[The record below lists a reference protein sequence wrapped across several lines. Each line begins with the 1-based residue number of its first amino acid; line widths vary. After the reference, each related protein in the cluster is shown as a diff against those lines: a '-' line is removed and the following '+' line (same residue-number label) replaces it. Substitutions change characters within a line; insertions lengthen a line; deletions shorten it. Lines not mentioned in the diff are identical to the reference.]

1 MSGHSKWANIRV
13 KKTAEDKKRS
23 AIFTKMAKL
32 ILVAVKMGGGT
43 DVNQNSQLKS
53 VIDRA
58 KQVNMPKDSIERVLQ
73 KFDKGGS
80 NLANYL
86 LEGFAPG
93 GIYLI
98 TEVETD
104 NKIRTAN
111 QVRLILEK
119 HGGGLGSNNSAMHLF
134 DRMGR
139 IEIEGQINDQL
150 WEKLVEMG
158 ALDIVDN
165 LVYVHFEDL
174 GKFMLGLHNDK
185 VDIADSGLYL
195 RARAKIGADKTTIG
209 QIENMIED
217 ISEID
222 EVVDV
227 FTNLDDQGAKKD

>member
-43 DVNQNSQLKS
+43 NVNQNSQLKAI
-53 VIDRA
+53 IDRA

-73 KFDKGGS
+73 RFDKSGS
-80 NLANYL
+80 NMVNYL
-86 LEGFAPG
+86 LEGFVPG
-93 GIYLI
+93 GVYLI

-139 IEIEGQINDQL
+139 IEVDGQINDHL

-165 LVYVHFEDL
+165 FVYVGFEDL

-185 VDIADSGLYL
+185 IAVADSGLYL
-195 RARAKIGADKTTIG
+195 RAKARMEVDEVMAE
-209 QIENMIED
+209 QVENMIED
-217 ISEID
+217 IKEID

-227 FTNLDDQGAKKD
+227 FTNLASHNVQKD